1 MPIIK
6 SAKKKLRQDKKR
18 KLVNRKVKDT
28 YKELLKDTR
37 VAPSVEAIKDTVS
50 SIDKA
55 AKKGIIHPNKAARL
69 KSALSKLSLTNEK
82 KAPEAKKTAAPV
94 KKTSPKK

>member
-18 KLVNRKVKDT
+18 KLVNKKVKDT

-37 VAPSVEAIKDTVS
+37 VAPSVAAIQQTVS

-69 KSALSKLSLTNEK
+69 KSALSKLSTTETKKPTETK
-82 KAPEAKKTAAPV
+82 KAV
-94 KKTSPKK
+94 TSPKKTSSKK